1 MHAGCEGT
9 ASNFLDP
16 FLVPP
21 YEQLVFDDW
30 PAGVISIVVA
40 AQLGLTCA
48 VLVGKIVIC
57 VECVIATRIEHAAV
71 NLVCAGLRREADDGT
86 GCLTILRAVG
96 VPYHLEFGDGIN
108 GGIEQHRAIRSYVVV
123 LDPIRE

>member
-48 VLVGKIVIC
+48 ALVGKIVIC

-71 NLVCAGLRREADDGT
+71 NLVCAGLRREAHDGT

-96 VPYHLEFGDGIN
+96 VPYHLKFRDGM
-108 GGIEQHRAIRSYVVV
+108 HRGTAKHLAIRSEVVV
-123 LDPIRE
+123 VAATD